1 MSKFFWAA
9 RIGARGGVWLRS
21 FAEYLGRARDF
32 VRAGALRGGGGS
44 LLFFKSLLVVLAGFF
59 ILVGDWALKYYFKEF

>member
-1 MSKFFWAA
+1 MAA
-9 RIGARGGVWLRS
+9 VIRGVFGAGSG
-21 FAEYLGRARDF
+21 F
-32 VRAGALRGGGGS
+32 RAGWCFAGGGGS

>member
-9 RIGARGGVWLRS
+9 RIGARGRVWLRS
-21 FAEYLGRARDF
+21 FAGYLGRARDF
-32 VRAGALRGGGGS
+32 VRAGALRGGGS